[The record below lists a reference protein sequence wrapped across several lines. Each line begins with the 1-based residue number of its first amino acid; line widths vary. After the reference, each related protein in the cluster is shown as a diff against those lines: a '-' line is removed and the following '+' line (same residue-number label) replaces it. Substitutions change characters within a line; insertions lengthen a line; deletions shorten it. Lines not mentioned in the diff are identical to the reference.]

1 MTNDPSESSS
11 AERTRSVLT
20 SLGGMDHV
28 HRSSRPQL
36 RRPRAILAWEGWNDA
51 SDAASGAVSYI
62 LGQRDDPVPFAWI
75 EPEEFYDFQVR
86 RPHVEVDDGGTRSL
100 SWPRTSAFAIDAET
114 NHDLV
119 LVLGEEPNLRWKT
132 YTRSVARL
140 LAESDVE
147 MVVTL
152 GAFIGQVAHT
162 APVPIVGVA
171 TDPVLVEQYGLRT
184 SRYEGPTGVVGVML
198 EACREI
204 GIPAVSLWAAVP
216 HYLAANSNPAAM
228 LALLDKVQEVLEV
241 DIDTTELKAATSEFR
256 TKIDEAMAEN
266 EDFTGY
272 VQRLEEESAEMS
284 SIDPSGGGSLITEIE
299 DFLKDR

>member
-1 MTNDPSESSS
+1 
-11 AERTRSVLT
+11 
-20 SLGGMDHV
+20 MDHV
-28 HRSSRPQL
+28 HRAARPEL

-51 SDAASGAVSYI
+51 SDAASGAASYI
-62 LGQRDDPVPFAWI
+62 LEQRDEPVPFAWI

-86 RPHVEVDDGGTRSL
+86 RPRVKVDDGGTRSL
-100 SWPRTSAFAIDAET
+100 SWPRTSAFAIET
-114 NHDLV
+114 ETAHDLV

-162 APVPIVGVA
+162 VAVPIVGVA
-171 TDPVLVEQYGLRT
+171 TDPVLVERYGLRT
-184 SRYEGPTGVVGVML
+184 SRYEGPTGIVGVML
-198 EACREI
+198 EAYREI

-216 HYLAANSNPAAM
+216 HYLAANSNPKAM
-228 LALLDKVQEVLEV
+228 LALLTKAREVLEI
-241 DIDTTELKAATSEFR
+241 DADTTELEAATSEFR
-256 TKIDEAMAEN
+256 KKIDAAMAEN

-272 VQRLEEESAEMS
+272 VQRLEEGSAEMS
-284 SIDPSGGGSLITEIE
+284 SIDPSGSGKLITEIE
-299 DFLKDR
+299 DFLRER